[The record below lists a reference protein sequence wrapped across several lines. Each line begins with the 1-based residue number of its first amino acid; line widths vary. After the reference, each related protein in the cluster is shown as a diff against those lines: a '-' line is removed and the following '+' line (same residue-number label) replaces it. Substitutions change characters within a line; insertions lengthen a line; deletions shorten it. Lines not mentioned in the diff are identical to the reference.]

1 MSKLNKFLK
10 LIRLEQWWVYKIAP
24 AVGLYLLFRQGV
36 EWVAIAQVVAGISLA
51 AMYTSLSNDFF
62 DLNSDARAGK
72 FNRLASFRR
81 WPRRVLLLTTVGL
94 GAAFALI
101 LPTFEAQI
109 LYAALWLNWTFY
121 SAPPVRTKERGA
133 WGAISDAS
141 GSHLIPTLFVAALAG
156 PITASPTLLL
166 AIAWSLMWGIR
177 GIVWHQLL
185 DFAGDKASGVST
197 WAVRWR
203 SEKLQRFAERRL
215 FPVEVLLF
223 AALSI
228 QVPHGLLG
236 LLLFALLSLALH
248 HTGAVKLT
256 VVKPSLTAKLA
267 LYDWY
272 ILGFPLWVAACWA
285 PAAIPVFVLL
295 FARHLWALFRLLS
308 DQIHAALFR
317 RPKNL
322 SQVQALQRQAKAP
335 VTIAITHDCS
345 RTGAPLILLEIL
357 KEWRQNHAD
366 TLIVLAVNGGEIES
380 EYRAVCDDFLVV
392 RPEMEAELAH
402 FAASLTHARVLANS
416 FVSRDLAAIFKS
428 AGHPVT
434 LLVHEFTRHESR
446 EAMTTAT
453 EAADRI
459 ILPSSAVLADF
470 RASLA
475 RYDLSVAPGTLEVLP
490 QGVFPRFVDE
500 SVEVPAKSPSS
511 PFRIVGA
518 GTKDWRKG
526 IDLFVT
532 TAFELQRLAPEAQF
546 EFVWFGTHSEA
557 MPYAL
562 PYTLSMA
569 ENFGVADRIQFREP
583 LEDLRPELAQADAFL
598 MSSRI
603 DPYPCV
609 VLEAMAMG
617 TPVVLF
623 DKATGST
630 DFIEAHGG
638 GEVVAYLA
646 TKAAAEILNNW
657 IHNPEIAAKLGETAR
672 KAVRAHATFAP
683 YAAAIYERTHSQS

>member
-1 MSKLNKFLK
+1 MEKLNKFLK
-10 LIRLEQWWVYKIAP
+10 LIRLEQWWLYKIAP
-24 AVGLYLLFRQGV
+24 AVGLYLLFHQGV
-36 EWVAIAQVVAGISLA
+36 EWVVLAQVVAGIFLA

-72 FNRLASFRR
+72 FNRLATFRR
-81 WPRRVLLLTTVGL
+81 WPRRMLLLATVGV
-94 GAAFALI
+94 GAAFGLT

-133 WGAISDAS
+133 WGALSDAS

-156 PITASPTLLL
+156 PLTASPLLIFAL
-166 AIAWSLMWGIR
+166 AWSLMWGIR

-185 DFAGDKASGVST
+185 DFEGDKASGVAT

-215 FPVEVLLF
+215 FVLEVLLF
-223 AALSI
+223 AALST
-228 QVPHGLLG
+228 QVPHALVG
-236 LLLFALLSLALH
+236 LLLFVLFTGALH
-248 HTGAVKLT
+248 HKKVAKLT
-256 VVKPSLTAKLA
+256 VVKPVQGAKLA

-272 ILGFPLWVAACWA
+272 ILGFPLWVAAVWA
-285 PAAIPVFVLL
+285 PAAMPVFALL
-295 FARHLWALFRLLS
+295 FARHLWGFVRLFL
-308 DQIHAALFR
+308 DQIHSAFLR
-317 RPKNL
+317 HPQ
-322 SQVQALQRQAKAP
+322 SQSELRALQRHAKSP

-357 KEWRQNHAD
+357 KEWRQNHAGP
-366 TLIVLAVNGGEIES
+366 LIVLAVNGGEIES

-392 RPEMEAELAH
+392 RPSIEAELAP
-402 FAASLTHARVLANS
+402 FAASLSEARVLANS

-434 LLVHEFTRHESR
+434 LLVHEFTRHESK
-446 EAMTTAT
+446 EAMNTAT
-453 EAADRI
+453 QAADRI
-459 ILPSSAVLADF
+459 VLPSQAVLADF
-470 RASLA
+470 RASLT
-475 RYDLSVAPGTLEVLP
+475 RFELSVAPDALEVLP
-490 QGVFPRFVDE
+490 QGVFPRFLE
-500 SVEVPAKSPSS
+500 SPAASPEKSVNR
-511 PFRIVGA
+511 PFRVVGA

-532 TAFELQRLAPEAQF
+532 TAFELQRLAPDARF
-546 EFVWFGTHSEA
+546 EFVWFGTPSEP

-569 ENFGVADRIQFREP
+569 EAFGVADRVHFEEP
-583 LEDLRPELAQADAFL
+583 LEDLRPELARADAFL

-638 GEVVAYLA
+638 GGVVPYLA
-646 TKAAAEILNNW
+646 TKAAAEILSNW
-657 IHNPEIAAKLGETAR
+657 IHNPETAAKTGETAR
-672 KAVRAHATFAP
+672 KAVCAHATFAP
-683 YAAAIYERTHSQS
+683 YAAAIYARTHN

>member
-1 MSKLNKFLK
+1 MGKLNKFLK

-24 AVGLYLLFRQGV
+24 AVGLYLLFRQGI
-36 EWVAIAQVVAGISLA
+36 EWIPFAQVVAGIFLA

-62 DLNSDARAGK
+62 DLDSDARAGK

-81 WPRRVLLLTTVGL
+81 WPRRMLLLATVGM
-94 GAAFALI
+94 GAAFTLT
-101 LPTFEAQI
+101 LSTVEAQI

-156 PITASPTLLL
+156 PLSASPVLIL
-166 AIAWSLMWGIR
+166 AVAWSLMWGIR

-215 FPVEVLLF
+215 FILEVLLF
-223 AALSI
+223 AALSA
-228 QVPHGLLG
+228 QVPNALLG
-236 LLLFALLSLALH
+236 LLLFALFSLALH
-248 HTGAVKLT
+248 HKKAVVLT
-256 VVKPSLTAKLA
+256 VVKPVQGAKLA

-272 ILGFPLWVAACWA
+272 ILGFPLWVAAVWA
-285 PAAIPVFVLL
+285 PVAIPIFALL
-295 FARHLWALFRLLS
+295 FARHLWAFVRLLT
-308 DQIHAALFR
+308 DQIQSALLR
-317 RPKNL
+317 RPKG
-322 SQVQALQRQAKAP
+322 SSEFQALQRYAKSP
-335 VTIAITHDCS
+335 VTLAITHDCS
-345 RTGAPLILLEIL
+345 RTGAPLIMLEIL
-357 KEWRQNHAD
+357 KEWRQSHRGS
-366 TLIVLAVNGGEIES
+366 LVVLAVNGGEIES
-380 EYRAVCDDFLVV
+380 EFRAVCDDFLVV

-402 FAASLTHARVLANS
+402 FAASLSEARVLANS

-446 EAMTTAT
+446 EAMKTAA

-475 RYDLSVAPGTLEVLP
+475 RFDLSVSSDALEILP
-490 QGVFPRFVDE
+490 QGVFPRFLEDP
-500 SVEVPAKSPSS
+500 VEVPAKLEGQ

-532 TAFELQRLAPEAQF
+532 TAFELLRLAPDARF

-569 ENFGVADRIQFREP
+569 EAFGVADRVHFEEP
-583 LEDLRPELAQADAFL
+583 LEDLRPELARADAFL

-638 GEVVAYLA
+638 GEVVPYLA
-646 TKAAAEILNNW
+646 TKAAAEILKNW
-657 IHNPEIAAKLGETAR
+657 IDNPEKAAKTGETAR

-683 YAAAIYERTHSQS
+683 YAAAIYARTHD